1 MHNCMECAIR
11 EDRCFE
17 TNERPAPTLPS
28 WRRSSAGNC
37 PAAAGHPGSHLEALA
52 VRDHL
57 VLDHSDVC
65 HGPHHPADLTEREA
79 ATPWAAGHPD
89 THHRQRAIPQRSR
102 ERSQLAPIPSGQAV
116 GSVRAGPWEQIV
128 MRFILALGLLIV
140 LATATDARTV
150 QHRTHHHVFIPRGA
164 ASSPGPSP
172 GWGYDPYND
181 PSKFGGG

>member
-1 MHNCMECAIR
+1 MPR
-11 EDRCFE
+11 DR
-17 TNERPAPTLPS
+17 
-28 WRRSSAGNC
+28 G
-37 PAAAGHPGSHLEALA
+37 ALWIT
-52 VRDHL
+52 V
-57 VLDHSDVC
+57 DVC

-89 THHRQRAIPQRSR
+89 THHRQRAIPQRS
-102 ERSQLAPIPSGQAV
+102 QLAPIPSGQAV
-116 GSVRAGPWEQIV
+116 GSVRAGQWEEIV